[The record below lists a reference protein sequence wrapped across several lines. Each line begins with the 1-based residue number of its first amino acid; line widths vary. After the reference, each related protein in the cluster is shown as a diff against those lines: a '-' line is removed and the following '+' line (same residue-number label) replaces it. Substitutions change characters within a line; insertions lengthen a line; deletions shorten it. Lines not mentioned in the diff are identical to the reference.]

1 MSLAALDRDARAT
14 GLAIRGAFH
23 PAPGNAVPEGAGTL
37 ILLGPDE
44 PGFWPEFRRSPEYS
58 DDAPPPLDRWSRRVI
73 GALAARWGGM
83 AVFPA
88 DGPPWPPFLSWA
100 ARSGQAFP
108 SPIGL
113 YVHARAGLWISYRGA
128 VALPGRLELP
138 QPSAPPCPAC
148 AGHPCASA
156 CPVGALSTG
165 APYDVARCQSY
176 LRTEAGRDC
185 RERGCLARRA
195 CPISATL
202 PRQDEQSAFHMAAFM
217 EDWPTGTAPET
228 DRAGK
233 KGEPA

>member
-1 MSLAALDRDARAT
+1 M
-14 GLAIRGAFH
+14 
-23 PAPGNAVPEGAGTL
+23 
-37 ILLGPDE
+37 
-44 PGFWPEFRRSPEYS
+44 
-58 DDAPPPLDRWSRRVI
+58 
-73 GALAARWGGM
+73 
-83 AVFPA
+83 
-88 DGPPWPPFLSWA
+88 

-176 LRTEAGRDC
+176 LRTEAGRLGYDLAVIDTSPANG
-185 RERGCLARRA
+185 RLERCVLLGCDEVVPVLSPDSGRSSLSLAT
-195 CPISATL
+195 SV
-202 PRQDEQSAFHMAAFM
+202 E
-217 EDWPTGTAPET
+217 
-228 DRAGK
+228 
-233 KGEPA
+233 